1 MNIFNGVRFWRSVIG
16 ATWSIPLRYVTL
28 SAQLASIALVTGIS
42 IDIPAD
48 LLFYALTAGVMTG
61 WAIRL
66 IDNLLNEFL
75 VFEAIRKKFFK
86 GSEHEQQR

>member
-1 MNIFNGVRFWRSVIG
+1 MNVFNDVRFWRAVIG

>member
-1 MNIFNGVRFWRSVIG
+1 MSVFNDVRFWRAVIG

>member
-1 MNIFNGVRFWRSVIG
+1 MSVFNDVRFWRAVIG

-28 SAQLASIALVTGIS
+28 SAQLTSIALVTGIG
-42 IDIPAD
+42 IDIPAG
-48 LLFYALTAGVMTG
+48 LLFYSLTAGVMTG